1 MRMTSTSVFN
11 LHAGIFSAYCLLPF
25 LLPWRFS
32 RRGAMPRALS
42 AQGCRL
48 HGLPNGTRMH
58 PFWRSC
64 APDIVRHS
72 YPPRNT
78 FHSSDGRP
86 VPHVSRGP
94 ASVCA
99 KQIKK
104 SNPETPPI
112 GVDAD
117 GRLARQAGE
126 TWKIQFGNF
135 PGLQK
140 SIASTKTQSISA
152 CRYGNIDKFVAARR
166 LVNAWCC

>member
-1 MRMTSTSVFN
+1 MTSTSVFN

-78 FHSSDGRP
+78 FHSSVGRP
-86 VPHVSRGP
+86 VLRTCEQRTCKR
-94 ASVCA
+94 VC
-99 KQIKK
+99 KTDK
-104 SNPETPPI
+104 
-112 GVDAD
+112 
-117 GRLARQAGE
+117 
-126 TWKIQFGNF
+126 KIQPGDASHRRRRGRSPGAASGRNMKNSIWKFSRTPEIHCQHKNAINFGM
-135 PGLQK
+135 
-140 SIASTKTQSISA
+140 
-152 CRYGNIDKFVAARR
+152 
-166 LVNAWCC
+166 